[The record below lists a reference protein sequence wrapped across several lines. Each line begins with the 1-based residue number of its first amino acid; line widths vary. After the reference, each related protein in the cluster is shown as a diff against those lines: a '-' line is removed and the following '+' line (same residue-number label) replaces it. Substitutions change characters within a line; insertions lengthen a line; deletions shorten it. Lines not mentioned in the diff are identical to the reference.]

1 MDGGKIVMAKI
12 LAINAG
18 SSTLKWKLFSVPEET
33 VIASGMV
40 DRLGLPNSV
49 FTIKKA
55 DGSKETET
63 KDTIDAKEAAAMVLT
78 RLKNDN
84 IVDQLTDIKGVGHRV
99 VAGGEDFKDSVVITP
114 QTLKKIKDLSE
125 YAPLHNPTQAYYI
138 EVFRDLLP
146 KAVQVAVFDTSLYAD
161 MPKVNYLY
169 SIPYDYYEKFGAR
182 KYGAHGTS
190 HRYVAN
196 RTAQLLG
203 KPLDEL
209 KLVTLHLGSGAS
221 ITAFDHGQAIDTSMG
236 FTPLAG
242 ITMST
247 RSGDIDA
254 SIIPFLMRHLGISDV
269 EDFIDILN
277 HKSGLLGISGLSP
290 DMRDLDKTQ
299 DTREQSKLAIEI
311 FVNRVVKYV
320 GSYIAEMNGI
330 DALVFTAGMGE
341 NSWMIRERIAK
352 SLGYFGITV
361 DVDKNHMHGK
371 EEVISKEGEPVKVMV
386 VPTNEELMIVRDVE
400 RLSSAK

>member
-1 MDGGKIVMAKI
+1 MAKI

-40 DRLGLPNSV
+40 DRLGLPESV
-49 FTIKKA
+49 FKIKKA
-55 DGSKETET
+55 DGTKYSET
-63 KDTIDAKEAAAMVLT
+63 KDNIDAKEAAAMVLT
-78 RLKNDN
+78 RLKSDN
-84 IVDQLTDIKGVGHRV
+84 IVEHLSEITGVGHRV
-99 VAGGEDFKDSVVITP
+99 VAGGEEFKDSVVITP
-114 QTLKKIKDLSE
+114 ETLKKIKDLSE

-146 KAVQVAVFDTSLYAD
+146 KAVQVAVFDTSLYSN

-169 SIPYDYYEKFGAR
+169 SIPYEYYEKFGAR

-196 RTAQLLG
+196 RTAELLG
-203 KPLDEL
+203 KPLDSL
-209 KLVTLHLGSGAS
+209 KLITLHLGSGAS
-221 ITAFDHGQAIDTSMG
+221 ITAFDHGKAVDTSMG

-254 SIIPFLMRHLGISDV
+254 SLIPFLMRHLGIKDV
-269 EDFIDILN
+269 EDFVDILN

-290 DMRDLDKTQ
+290 DMRDLDKTKE
-299 DTREQSKLAIEI
+299 TREQSELAIEI

-330 DALVFTAGMGE
+330 DALVFTAGVGE
-341 NSWMIRERIAK
+341 NSWMIRERILHE
-352 SLGYFGITV
+352 LGYFGVTV
-361 DVDKNHMHGK
+361 DDEKNHMHG
-371 EEVISKEGEPVKVMV
+371 EEQVISQDDAPVTVMV

-400 RLSSAK
+400 RLSTIK